1 MPHMMTILA
10 SIVSVDIVL
19 SSTIT
24 TGVQLHWNTSGGF
37 AGLRDFVGS
46 DMGFDIPFRKWVN
59 EGNPSNAPGVGVV
72 ATKEQ
77 SIGYCQP
84 EGC

>member
-1 MPHMMTILA
+1 MFNCIGIHLE
-10 SIVSVDIVL
+10 VL
-19 SSTIT
+19 
-24 TGVQLHWNTSGGF
+24 Q
-37 AGLRDFVGS
+37 ALRDFVGS

>member
-1 MPHMMTILA
+1 LNEV
-10 SIVSVDIVL
+10 SIYGKFLIWNAFNAVL
-19 SSTIT
+19 LKKYVLELLQS
-24 TGVQLHWNTSGGF
+24 
-37 AGLRDFVGS
+37 DFVGS